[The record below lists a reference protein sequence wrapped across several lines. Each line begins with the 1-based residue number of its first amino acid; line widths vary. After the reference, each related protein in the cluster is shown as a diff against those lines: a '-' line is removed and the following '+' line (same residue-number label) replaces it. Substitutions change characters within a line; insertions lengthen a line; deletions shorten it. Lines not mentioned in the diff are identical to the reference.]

1 MIITTSLYDQ
11 LSALYA
17 EKETAAAEPW
27 FSRLRTAAFDSFRA
41 NGFPTAKNEE
51 WRFTNVSPFLKEA
64 YQLQPAADAPA
75 EGGSRIDLSALDAY
89 EVVLNNGVPRELP
102 EIPGIRISALRD
114 AAGSSLLQQYLGRS
128 IQLSQS
134 SFAALNT
141 ALFTDGL
148 LIEVEKNA
156 TIGKPLLITH
166 AYNAAWPFFAQPRLL
181 VVAHRSS
188 RIELVERY
196 VVEGQEAVFANG
208 VTECF
213 VAENARVDH
222 YDIQVAPANFHL
234 VNFTQVSQQA
244 DSLYN
249 NHTYT
254 LPGASFVRNNLH
266 LDLQASNTESHLYG
280 LYLAGGSQ
288 LVDNHTLVNH
298 AKPHCFSNEL
308 YKGVLADTARAVFN
322 GKIMVQLDA
331 QKTNAFQQ
339 NNNMLLSDKAVVDS
353 KPQLEIFADDVKC
366 SHGSTLGSF
375 DESSLF
381 YLKARGIGEAS
392 ARNMLVKAFA
402 FDVTQQIPITAVR
415 DCVEALIT
423 QKMES
428 LYDRT

>member
-17 EKETAAAEPW
+17 EKETVTAEPW
-27 FSRLRTAAFDSFRA
+27 LSRLRANAFASFKA
-41 NGFPTAKNEE
+41 NGFPTTKNEE
-51 WRFTNVSPFLKEA
+51 WRFTNVTPFLKEA
-64 YQLQPAADAPA
+64 YQLQPAAPA
-75 EGGSRIDLSALDAY
+75 NGGSAIDLSALDAY
-89 EVVLNNGVPRELP
+89 EVVINNGIPVELP
-102 EIPGIRISALRD
+102 VAKGLSIHSLKE
-114 AAGSSLLQQYLGRS
+114 AANSPIVQQYLGQS
-128 IQLSQS
+128 IHLSQQ

-148 LIEVEKNA
+148 LVEVDKNA
-156 TIGKPLLITH
+156 SIDKPLLITH
-166 AYNAAWPFFAQPRLL
+166 NYNAAWPFFAQPRLL
-181 VVAHRSS
+181 LIAQRSS
-188 RIELVERY
+188 KLSVIERY
-196 VVEGQEAVFANG
+196 VVDGQAALFVNG
-208 VTECF
+208 VTECV
-213 VAENARVDH
+213 VAENARLDH
-222 YDIQVAPANFHL
+222 YNIQATPTNFHL
-234 VNFTQVSQQA
+234 VNFTQVSQKA

-298 AKPHCFSNEL
+298 ANPHCYSNEL
-308 YKGVLADTARAVFN
+308 YKGVLADSARAVFN

-381 YLKARGIGEAS
+381 YLKARGIGEGS

-402 FDVTQQIPITAVR
+402 FDVTQQMPIAAVR

-428 LYDRT
+428 LYDRV

>member
-17 EKETAAAEPW
+17 DKETAANEGL
-27 FSRLRTAAFDSFRA
+27 SRLRAAAFDSFSA
-41 NGFPTAKNEE
+41 NGFPTTKNEE
-51 WRFTNVSPFLKEA
+51 WRFTPVAPFLKEA
-64 YQLQPAADAPA
+64 YHFQPAADAVA
-75 EGGSRIDLSALDAY
+75 DGGMADLSALDAY
-89 EVVLNNGVPRELP
+89 EVVLNNGAPGKLP
-102 EIPGIRISALRD
+102 SIPGVKISALRD
-114 AAGSSLLQQYLGRS
+114 VLGNPAPQAYLGQS
-128 IQLSQS
+128 ISPSQS

-141 ALFTDGL
+141 ALFSDGL
-148 LIEVEKNA
+148 LIEVEKN
-156 TIGKPLLITH
+156 TVVDKPVLITH

-188 RIELVERY
+188 KLEFIERY
-196 VVEGQEAVFANG
+196 VVDGQQALFVNS

-213 VAENARVDH
+213 VAENARVDQ
-222 YDIQVAPANFHL
+222 YNLQVTPPNFHL
-234 VNFTQVSQQA
+234 VNFTQVSQRA

-254 LPGASFVRNNLH
+254 LPGASLVRNNLH

-280 LYLAGGSQ
+280 LYLAGGRQ

-298 AKPHCFSNEL
+298 ANPRCFSNEL

-381 YLKARGIGEAS
+381 YLKARGIGESS

-402 FDVTQQIPITAVR
+402 FDVTRQMPIAAVR

-423 QKMES
+423 EKMES
-428 LYDRT
+428 LYEPA